1 MMLRQESSSKKSF
14 TGIGTGS
21 GVTWH
26 GTSPHLS
33 HIQQFQLL
41 GFRQL
46 DLPWSQ
52 GHLSPAS
59 LNKKTLQYDGYFTF
73 TNSIVSVGMQQFYQT
88 ESSSPRWLSQKQ
100 TTITQGSEAFPE
112 EKNVVS
118 GIAQI
123 GGVFLPPLALSV
135 LTEGQ
140 VIDYDPVT
148 EVQVTVIF
156 NGTTPEGNRLLG
168 IQEAGRDFS
177 VDYYYNQDGILVGMQ
192 TLEKPFIWSGDETQF
207 YTEYWL
213 THQE

>member
-1 MMLRQESSSKKSF
+1 
-14 TGIGTGS
+14 
-21 GVTWH
+21 
-26 GTSPHLS
+26 
-33 HIQQFQLL
+33 
-41 GFRQL
+41 
-46 DLPWSQ
+46 
-52 GHLSPAS
+52 
-59 LNKKTLQYDGYFTF
+59 
-73 TNSIVSVGMQQFYQT
+73 MQQFYQT